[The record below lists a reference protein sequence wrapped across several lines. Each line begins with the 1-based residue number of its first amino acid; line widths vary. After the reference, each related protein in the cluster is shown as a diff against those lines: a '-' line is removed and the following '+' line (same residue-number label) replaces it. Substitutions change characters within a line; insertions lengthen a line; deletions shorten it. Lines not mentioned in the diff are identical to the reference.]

1 MVRRRFA
8 RSPLNSIPAPGPCGQ
23 GITAHGGKGY
33 SAGTLN
39 LLGGSLYHPEEER
52 SSGVTIAYRLR
63 SRYGPGAN
71 LEGANLQGADVTIAY
86 RLRSRYGPES
96 GRILRWGVTPISQS
110 PIGSGPDMDGR
121 FFRAG
126 AVRYLA
132 GVTIAYRLRS
142 RYGHQISQKLS
153 WLKPLIES
161 QSPIGSGP
169 DMDQRRLSLNQLR
182 RSSRSQS
189 PIGSGPDMDW
199 FNDMLANPGDIMP
212 GSQSPIGSGPDMD
225 FDTWRVLEHVKSTW
239 SQSPIGSG
247 PDMDFGQ

>member
-110 PIGSGPDMDGR
+110 PIGSGPDMD
-121 FFRAG
+121 
-126 AVRYLA
+126 
-132 GVTIAYRLRS
+132 
-142 RYGHQISQKLS
+142 
-153 WLKPLIES
+153 
-161 QSPIGSGP
+161 
-169 DMDQRRLSLNQLR
+169 QRRLSLNQLR